1 MKTVILKPVEKASE
15 ADIAAFL
22 NFLFDV
28 LAKDVEQ
35 PVAQSNTDVV
45 ECSAQSKLTKQKG
58 QAVIGVPYIRVSHV
72 NKEHGITL
80 DVQMDAI
87 RAFRFI
93 DAHW

>member
-45 ECSAQSKLTKQKG
+45 ECSA
-58 QAVIGVPYIRVSHV
+58 
-72 NKEHGITL
+72 
-80 DVQMDAI
+80 
-87 RAFRFI
+87 
-93 DAHW
+93 